1 MAKHRRVDFSIEL
14 LPATLRALRA
24 RVSFRGNGPAP
35 SRPLLQLSGIAAG
48 NRIGG
53 ERGSAWLMSNGFNVS
68 QTTNTPLLR
77 FSARLAVTA
86 ALQNAW
92 SEPQQVEL
100 EMALVYT

>member
-1 MAKHRRVDFSIEL
+1 
-14 LPATLRALRA
+14 
-24 RVSFRGNGPAP
+24 
-35 SRPLLQLSGIAAG
+35 
-48 NRIGG
+48 
-53 ERGSAWLMSNGFNVS
+53 MSNGFNVS